1 MFDQMTLPFDCVSVF
16 ALVST
21 AYRFSQIDFMAILLY
36 VHHHNVMMLDVTHES
51 MFAMV
56 SIVVIWVI
64 SWNRNRL
71 THNIEIWD
79 DYIFKYY
86 RWVLAILIYASIS

>member
-21 AYRFSQIDFMAILLY
+21 AYRFSQIDFMSILLY

-51 MFAMV
+51 MFAML